1 MNKTL
6 RLALYATGLVIYLI
20 SFALPAT
27 DTAMPGYLVMAAS
40 MEMAEGMVL
49 NIFHFQSAASNQ
61 FSALEGFAL
70 IATAL
75 VNVFFLFYAVASL
88 LLPRNP
94 AVFVS
99 RLLIPLLIPFSW
111 VVLHHYAFTPA
122 TGHFAWILGMLLVLS
137 SGYSISPVNHRK
149 NSAGSRTS

>member
-6 RLALYATGLVIYLI
+6 SLVLYATGLLIYLV

-40 MEMAEGMVL
+40 MEMAEGLVMSF
-49 NIFHFQSAASNQ
+49 FHFQSTAANQ

-75 VNVFFLFYAVASL
+75 INVIFLFYAVASL

-99 RLLIPLLIPFSW
+99 RLLVPVLIPFSW
-111 VVLHHYAFTPA
+111 VVLHHYAFSPA
-122 TGHFAWILGMLLVLS
+122 IGHFAWILGMLLVLV
-137 SGYSISPVNHRK
+137 SGYRIFPANRRA
-149 NSAGSRTS
+149 N